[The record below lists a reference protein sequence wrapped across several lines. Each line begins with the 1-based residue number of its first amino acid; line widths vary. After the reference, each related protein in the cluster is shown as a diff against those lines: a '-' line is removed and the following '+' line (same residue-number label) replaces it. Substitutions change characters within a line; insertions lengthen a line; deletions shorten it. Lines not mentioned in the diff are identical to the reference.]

1 MVETIRNGKI
11 RTCDNCRREL
21 GKWEGLKLMK
31 QERCPGKNFDKC
43 SSDIKLIT
51 KTIVKLC
58 PECVEELEE
67 LYSINRK
74 EKCV

>member
-43 SSDIKLIT
+43 SGDIKTTT
-51 KTIVKLC
+51 KVIADLC
-58 PECVEELEE
+58 LECVEELEE

-74 EKCV
+74 GKCV